1 MLDFPV
7 LVFALDESFKYLCRS
22 SIEGGFPLCVV
33 WIGGPAQFF
42 IGWEYSLV
50 LDFFSAR
57 RVLYFGAHPDVVYS
71 VRGSEKSSNR
81 RNANSIK
88 GM

>member
-1 MLDFPV
+1 M
-7 LVFALDESFKYLCRS
+7 
-22 SIEGGFPLCVV
+22 CVV
-33 WIGGPAQFF
+33 WFGNSAQFF

-57 RVLYFGAHPDVVYS
+57 RVLYFGAHSDVVYS
-71 VRGSEKSSNR
+71 VCDSEKPPNR